1 MEHNLNLSSISNLNK
16 NSQKWKTLLKMV
28 NQIYEQ
34 SAINKPP
41 CQKIANKL
49 KKLTINIIFM
59 V

>member
-41 CQKIANKL
+41 CQKIAN
-49 KKLTINIIFM
+49 
-59 V
+59 

>member
-34 SAINKPP
+34 STINKPP
-41 CQKIANKL
+41 CQKIAN
-49 KKLTINIIFM
+49 
-59 V
+59 